1 VIVMRRHIRVN
12 SGFSIVEL
20 MIAITIVAILL
31 TMAVPTFKDASLAS
45 QLRSSA
51 NNLLSSARLARS
63 EAIKRNVP
71 VTLCVSTNGTTCA
84 GGGWE
89 QGWIVMTGG
98 AVLHRQYAAPR
109 GYRIIET
116 GGQTSLT
123 FPPWGAGATPA
134 TLTVCRASP
143 STGAQERVISI
154 DASGRADV
162 RRTTTRVCS

>member
-1 VIVMRRHIRVN
+1 MSDMMKPN
-12 SGFSIVEL
+12 QAGFSVVEL
-20 MIAITIVAILL
+20 MIAITIVAVLL

-71 VTLCVSTNGTTCA
+71 VTLCASSNGTSC
-84 GGGWE
+84 GGGAWE

-98 AVLHRQYAAPR
+98 TVLHRQYAAPS
-109 GYRIIET
+109 GYRIIEAN
-116 GGQTSLT
+116 GQASLT

-134 TLTVCRASP
+134 TITVCRASP
-143 STGAQERVISI
+143 SIGAQERVITI

-162 RRTTTRVCS
+162 RRTTTHVCS